1 MRFRPCRIQKE
12 VREPKMKEEHPQ
24 LESLYPFLSG
34 QKKDARLEHEA
45 LMESVRQ
52 KSVDSA
58 ETMAKFFAENSQKLI
73 EVAQG
78 LAEVYRNQGRLF
90 SMGNG
95 GSSCDADHI
104 AVEFQHPVTVGR
116 SALPAI
122 SLANDKAMLTAV
134 GNDIGF
140 KHIFLRQ
147 IIAQAKKGDALIG
160 ISTSGNSEN
169 LLMAFSKAKEMSLTT
184 IGLVG
189 GDGGK
194 MAENEDIDHCLI
206 VPTDSIHRIQE
217 CHLVTYHILWDLVHT
232 LLADDR
238 GKKKE

>member
-1 MRFRPCRIQKE
+1 MSDS
-12 VREPKMKEEHPQ
+12 HPQ

-34 QKKDARLEHEA
+34 QKKDAGLEHKA

-52 KSVDSA
+52 KSADSA
-58 ETMAKFFAENSQKLI
+58 ETMTKFFAENAQKLI
-73 EVAQG
+73 EVAHS

-90 SMGNG
+90 TMGNG

-116 SALPAI
+116 PALPAT
-122 SLANDKAMLTAV
+122 SLVNDKAMLTAV
-134 GNDIGF
+134 GNDLGF

-169 LLMAFSKAKEMSLTT
+169 LLAGFLKAREMGLTT

-194 MAENEDIDHCLI
+194 MAENKYTDHCLI
-206 VPTDSIHRIQE
+206 VPTDSIHRTQE
-217 CHLVTYHILWDLVHT
+217 CHLVIYHILWDLVHT